1 MSSTLHIYGLFSNTL
16 FAQRHCV
23 DQDGN
28 DVLVQDQETDD
39 EESDEHDHNH
49 EESEESESAE
59 KTNCHFHAGVE

>member
-1 MSSTLHIYGLFSNTL
+1 M
-16 FAQRHCV
+16 

-28 DVLVQDQETDD
+28 DVLVQEQDIGD
-39 EESDEHDHNH
+39 EDSDEHSHNH